1 MSLENSVR
9 FTLEGVVDFMGKLDI
24 LTDLSILG
32 NEELHII
39 AESIRTEL
47 IEEDDF
53 LENKL

>member
-9 FTLEGVVDFMGKLDI
+9 FTLEGVDDLVGKLDI

-32 NEELHII
+32 NEDLHII
-39 AESIRTEL
+39 AERIRTEL

>member
-32 NEELHII
+32 NEDLHII
-39 AESIRTEL
+39 AERIRTEL